1 MEIER
6 MEEQSIDWLRDNSK
20 TLARFA
26 MFVVYF
32 WFGAL
37 KLAGLSA
44 ANPMVQT
51 LQAKTLPFLSFGQFI
66 VMFALFEMLI
76 GMLFLIPKAT
86 RIAIVLFAAHMV
98 TTTMPLFLLPAMTW
112 QRALV
117 PTMEGQYIIKNIVLI
132 ALAGNIA
139 ASLRDGMAARYSSRV
154 PAESM
159 VAESVM

>member
-1 MEIER
+1 

-37 KLAGLSA
+37 KLAGVSA

-66 VMFALFEMLI
+66 VLFALFEMLI
-76 GMLFLIPKAT
+76 GMLF
-86 RIAIVLFAAHMV
+86 FS
-98 TTTMPLFLLPAMTW
+98 
-112 QRALV
+112 
-117 PTMEGQYIIKNIVLI
+117 
-132 ALAGNIA
+132 
-139 ASLRDGMAARYSSRV
+139 SLELQAV
-154 PAESM
+154 
-159 VAESVM
+159 